1 MITSENQTVCFP
13 KFVLTVFCCSTS
25 FTNKIVL
32 SKMLME
38 PVNAIARWWHC
49 VCLKCVSGPW
59 SLEKTLN
66 FLRCIDVIDLVLKYG
81 SDINEE
87 NWLQLLFYF
96 LYWRLEFT
104 PLWEWVFFSYV
115 SGFKLKFSPKALLR
129 KRLHLDSKN
138 DLTTNGL
145 VLGFLVRLYLN
156 LSTSYLHGLK
166 SAWTAHLLFF
176 FDDIKIF
183 RCLVWGVFWSVL

>member
-1 MITSENQTVCFP
+1 MITSENHTVCFP
-13 KFVLTVFCCSTS
+13 KFVLTVFWCSTS
-25 FTNKIVL
+25 FTITIVL
-32 SKMLME
+32 SKKLME

-104 PLWEWVFFSYV
+104 PLLERAFFSYV
-115 SGFKLKFSPKALLR
+115 QGFRLKSSQIALLR
-129 KRLHLDSKN
+129 KRLILDFKN
-138 DLTTNGL
+138 DLTAKGL
-145 VLGFLVRLYLN
+145 ILGFFVGKWLFSLTWYLY
-156 LSTSYLHGLK
+156 GLK
-166 SAWTAHLLFF
+166 NARNAQLLFF
-176 FDDIKIF
+176 FDDIKF
-183 RCLVWGVFWSVL
+183 LRCLVWGLFWSVL